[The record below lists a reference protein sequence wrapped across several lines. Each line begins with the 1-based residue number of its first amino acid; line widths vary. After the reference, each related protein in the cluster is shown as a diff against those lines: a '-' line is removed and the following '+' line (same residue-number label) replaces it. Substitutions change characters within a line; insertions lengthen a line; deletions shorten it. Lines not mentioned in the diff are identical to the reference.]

1 MIVVLVIILLLLS
14 SLISAGVAYWKRNA
28 LFGTNIGEACDIK
41 TDKIGCQLPLK
52 CEQSICRAPENT
64 TCKVNENCQSPLVCD
79 TDSMKCQ
86 PAAVVY
92 GGGGSSG
99 GGGGSSGGIP
109 LIYPALTENMLASYV
124 TFDYIQNTDHS
135 VTVTMN
141 TSDFSN
147 ILRNDTEAIMYYRA
161 YLFDTKSDPNMSS
174 SRHEGGFRTINL
186 QPNHSYEM
194 TIDTLTSSGY
204 SGKYIGIRLFLDS
217 SNIRLFDGVSSQS
230 DRTLSTFVHVEI
242 DYGQILS
249 KYGNNG
255 LANYITRNNE
265 QTSANITVRLNI
277 SDGLPAELEGIDL
290 YQTHFYIKYFNEQ
303 TNGAQV
309 SQHTH
314 MTAPHT
320 WQYLHAPLTR
330 GGTITYTTPP
340 LSGAQKTRYFATFV
354 QIVFGNIV
362 LYDSGWSVRELHVI
376 ESVYVE
382 PTCDM
387 VACNEKLYNALI
399 TNSENRFG
407 ITYDDNSGEMGGM
420 PPECDH
426 CNPRGYQYFTQF
438 YNPAQETLSN
448 TKHYTVYKNG
458 RRTYHWNDNSDTN
471 RELLYNLLTY

>member
-1 MIVVLVIILLLLS
+1 
-14 SLISAGVAYWKRNA
+14 
-28 LFGTNIGEACDIK
+28 
-41 TDKIGCQLPLK
+41 
-52 CEQSICRAPENT
+52 
-64 TCKVNENCQSPLVCD
+64 
-79 TDSMKCQ
+79 
-86 PAAVVY
+86 
-92 GGGGSSG
+92 
-99 GGGGSSGGIP
+99 
-109 LIYPALTENMLASYV
+109 
-124 TFDYIQNTDHS
+124 
-135 VTVTMN
+135 
-141 TSDFSN
+141 
-147 ILRNDTEAIMYYRA
+147 
-161 YLFDTKSDPNMSS
+161 MSS

-230 DRTLSTFVHVEI
+230 DGTISTFVHVEI

-354 QIVFGNIV
+354 QIVFKNIV

-387 VACNEKLYNALI
+387 VACNGKLYDALI

-407 ITYDDNSGEMGGM
+407 MNYDDEGGESGNM
-420 PPECDH
+420 PPECNH
-426 CNPRGYQYFTQF
+426 CNPRGYRYFEQL
-438 YNPAQETLSN
+438 YNPANGTVSE

-471 RELLYNLLTY
+471 RELLYNLLT